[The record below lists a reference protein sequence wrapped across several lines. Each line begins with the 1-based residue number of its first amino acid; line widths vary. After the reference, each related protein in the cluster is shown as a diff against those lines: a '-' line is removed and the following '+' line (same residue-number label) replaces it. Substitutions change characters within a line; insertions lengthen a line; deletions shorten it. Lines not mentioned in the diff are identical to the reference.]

1 MIQLSYE
8 LAMMRR
14 DELLRQASD
23 RRRATEAA
31 ASVPT
36 RRVRLVRTPQTL
48 RRLLRLRVADL
59 RVSGGE
65 TNPHQNAS
73 ARVGRRLDGRL

>member
-1 MIQLSYE
+1 MIPLASE

-23 RRRATEAA
+23 RRRATQAG
-31 ASVPT
+31 ASAPA
-36 RRVRLVRTPQTL
+36 RRVRLARTPHTR
-48 RRLLRLRVADL
+48 RRLLRLRVANL

-65 TNPHQNAS
+65 SSPHQVFS
-73 ARVGRRLDGRL
+73 ARVGKSLDGRL